1 MQFFV
6 LTDSKIPA
14 IYNRM
19 RRTGLC
25 TNSAACAFG
34 IINLRKVVVY
44 LYSAFRTLAFAYF
57 AGYAANFADFFRGFA
72 YRS

>member
-1 MQFFV
+1 
-6 LTDSKIPA
+6 
-14 IYNRM
+14 M

-25 TNSAACAFG
+25 TDSAACAFG

-44 LYSAFRTLAFAYF
+44 FYGAFRTLALANF
-57 AGYAANFADFFRGFA
+57 AGYAAYIAYLFRGFA